1 MRTRAS
7 RAGPLVACLLILA
20 LPSVLHAQQATT
32 AGPAPEEP
40 TSPPPATTER
50 PQATEIITVSSARL
64 PELLPS
70 SRVPASVQVIKG
82 EQAETPGA
90 ATVAESLERQ
100 VGGLTLLDEQ
110 GNSYQPD
117 LSLRGFQGTSV
128 TGIPQGLSV
137 FLDGIRINEP
147 TAEELNFDLLP
158 NEDLDRIEVIRGPSV
173 VFGRNTLAGV
183 VNLTTRRGKSD
194 GALAAQVA
202 VGSYGQQ
209 KYQLQLSGAKAPF
222 DYYFSGVETR
232 EDGWRE
238 SSQARLSRAFG
249 KLGYLKGGTDVTLSY
264 QYAENRI
271 SQAGSL
277 PPDELSEHRNSNFS
291 PGDFFEPFLNFVTL
305 NLRQDLGRGFSLSAN
320 GFGRRLSL
328 EQFNVSLLADNT
340 RFQSDAIS
348 AGGALQLSTNAL
360 LFAHTN
366 VLIAGLDY
374 SHSAVDATVFDE
386 KNDRTL
392 ADCTHDA
399 IASGADPAQACP
411 LKELSIHVRDKQ
423 NTFAVYVQ
431 DNFEIVRDALQEGD
445 ELFLTA
451 AGRWDWIRHRIADD
465 SPVRPGRE
473 SAAGTA
479 VFQRLDPLVGLNYNL
494 SRKHGLYASYSQG
507 FRPPAFLELTC
518 SGPAAICPGLQAGA
532 APDPVLKPVRTI
544 NYEVGGWTRP
554 VPWLEGRLAVFRAD
568 VVDDIFSVAP
578 TGTTGVFF
586 QNVGATRRQG
596 LELSVRAVFGQRLE
610 VDANY
615 ALTDATF
622 EQDVVLAT
630 PRQTADCTGSF
641 CNEHVSAGSSFP
653 LVPRHRANIA
663 VEFQPESWLLLSL
676 SGLYVGSQRLRGD
689 EENVAAPLEGYFS
702 LDAGVRASGGKL
714 TASLLFTN
722 ILNAMYNTFGTF
734 ARNPKLVGDPVEP
747 FRTPG
752 RPFQLLGSVSY
763 RL

>member
-7 RAGPLVACLLILA
+7 RAGPLAACLLILA
-20 LPSVLHAQQATT
+20 LPSALPAQQAGT

-40 TSPPPATTER
+40 SGAPPTTTER
-50 PQATEIITVSSARL
+50 PQATEIITVSPARL
-64 PELLPS
+64 RELLPS
-70 SRVPASVQVIKG
+70 SRVPASVQVIEG
-82 EQAETPGA
+82 EQAERSGVPTLP
-90 ATVAESLERQ
+90 ESLEHR

-110 GNSYQPD
+110 GNSYQPG

-128 TGIPQGLSV
+128 TGVPQGLSV

-158 NEDLDRIEVIRGPSV
+158 NDDLERIEVIRGPSV

-183 VNLTTRRGKSD
+183 INLTTRRGKPD

-222 DYYFSGVETR
+222 DYYFSGTETR

-249 KLGYLKGGTDVTLSY
+249 KLGYLKGGTDLTLSY

-277 PPDELSEHRNSNFS
+277 PPNELSEHRSSNFS
-291 PGDFFEPFLNFVTL
+291 PGDFFEPFLNFITL
-305 NLRQDLGRGFSLSAN
+305 NLSQDLGRGFSLSAN

-328 EQFNVSLLADNT
+328 EQFNVSLLADNS
-340 RFQSDAIS
+340 RFQSEAIS
-348 AGGALQLSTNAL
+348 AGGALQLSTDAL

-366 VLIAGLDY
+366 VLIVGLDY
-374 SHSAVDATVFDE
+374 SHAAVDATVFEE

-392 ADCTHDA
+392 ADCTRAA

-423 NTFAVYVQ
+423 NSFAVYLQ
-431 DNFEIVRDALQEGD
+431 DNFEIVHDALQQGD
-445 ELFLTA
+445 ELFLTV
-451 AGRWDWIRHRIADD
+451 AGRWDWIRHGIADD
-465 SPVRPGRE
+465 SPVSPGRE

-479 VFQRLDPLVGLNYNL
+479 VFRRLDPLVGLNYNL
-494 SRKHGLYASYSQG
+494 SRKYGLYASYSQG
-507 FRPPAFLELTC
+507 FRAPAFLELTC
-518 SGPAAICPGLQAGA
+518 SGPAAICPGLQVGA
-532 APDPVLKPVRTI
+532 APDPMLKPVRTI
-544 NYEVGGWTRP
+544 NYEAGGRARP
-554 VPWLEGRLAVFRAD
+554 VPWLEGRLTVFRAT
-568 VVDDIFSVAP
+568 VLDDIFSVAP

-586 QNVGATRRQG
+586 QNVGETRRQG
-596 LELSVRAVFGQRLE
+596 LELSLRAVLEPRLE
-610 VDANY
+610 AYANY

-630 PRQTADCTGSF
+630 PRQTSDCIGSS
-641 CNEHVSAGSSFP
+641 CNEHVAAGSSFP
-653 LVPRHRANIA
+653 LVPRHRANVAI
-663 VEFQPESWLLLSL
+663 EFQAETWLLLSL
-676 SGLYVGSQRLRGD
+676 SGLYVGPQRLRGD
-689 EENVAAPLEGYFS
+689 EENVAASLRGYFS
-702 LDAGVRASGGKL
+702 LDAGVRASGGGL

-722 ILNAMYNTFGTF
+722 IFNTKYDTFGTF